1 MTIMADWPGPP
12 VQVIGMGIAAGG
24 LSDAAQTALAQAN
37 LVIGAAQ
44 HLAVFPEL
52 AAEKQPYPSPMSGL
66 WDLLRANAH
75 RRMVLLASGDP
86 LFYGIS
92 QTLLRQLPPEHL
104 IFHPAVSSMQAAFA
118 RLGKPWQQAQMVSLH
133 GRPLVSLRAV
143 LRSHRLYALLTD
155 RNSSP
160 TAIAGI
166 LVETGFG
173 ESDLWVAEDL
183 GMPTEQFRH
192 FRAADLADQCRTGIL
207 PVGHLQSN
215 GQDARSTFSPL
226 NVVIVET
233 HGPGGILPEFPGIPD
248 ETFST
253 GAEPGKGLLSK
264 REVRLMILSLL
275 APRAGEIGWDVGAGC
290 GGVAVEWARW
300 NTLGSVYA
308 IECHPERLEHLAV
321 NRERFGVV
329 ANLHIAPGHAP
340 DALADLPDPHA
351 VFIGGSG
358 GSLREML
365 DAVWARLQPGGR
377 LVASAVTEDSRVELH
392 GFVGDREAQWT
403 ELSIARGE
411 RLAGQRV
418 MRPYLP
424 VLLMKLEKS
433 A

>member
-1 MTIMADWPGPP
+1 MTVMADWPGPP
-12 VQVIGMGIAAGG
+12 VQVIGMGIVAGG
-24 LSDAAQTALAQAN
+24 LSNAAHTALIEAD

-52 AAEKQPYPSPMSGL
+52 AAEKCPYPSPMSGL
-66 WDLLRANAH
+66 WDLLRTNAH
-75 RRMVLLASGDP
+75 RRIVLLASGDP

-92 QTLLRQLPPEHL
+92 QTLLRHLPPEHL

-155 RNSSP
+155 RDSSP

-166 LVETGFG
+166 LVEAGFG
-173 ESDLWVAEDL
+173 ESDLWIAEDL
-183 GMPTEQFRH
+183 GMPTERFRH
-192 FRAADLADQCRTGIL
+192 FRAADLAAAD
-207 PVGHLQSN
+207 VE
-215 GQDARSTFSPL
+215 FSPL

-233 HGPGGILPEFPGIPD
+233 HGPGGALPEFPGIPD
-248 ETFST
+248 DQFST

-290 GGVAVEWARW
+290 GGVSVEWARW
-300 NTLGSVYA
+300 NALSQVYA
-308 IECHPERLEHLAV
+308 VECHPERLEHLAV
-321 NRERFGVV
+321 NREHFGVV
-329 ANLHIAPGHAP
+329 ANLHIVPGHAP
-340 DALADLPDPHA
+340 DVLAALPDPHA
-351 VFIGGSG
+351 AFIGGSS

-365 DAVWARLQPGGR
+365 DVVWARLQPTGR

-392 GFVGDREAQWT
+392 GFVGDRTAEWT
-403 ELSIARGE
+403 ELSVARGE

>member
-1 MTIMADWPGPP
+1 MTVIADWPGSP
-12 VQVIGMGIAAGG
+12 VQVIGMGIVADGF
-24 LSDAAQTALAQAN
+24 SDAARTALTQAD

-44 HLAVFPEL
+44 HLAAFPEL
-52 AAEKQPYPSPMSGL
+52 TAEKCAYPSPMSGL

-75 RRMVLLASGDP
+75 RRIVLLASGDP

-92 QTLLRQLPPEHL
+92 QTLLRHLLPEYL

-133 GRPLVSLRAV
+133 GRPLSSLRAV
-143 LRSHRLYALLTD
+143 LQGNRRYALLTD
-155 RNSSP
+155 RDSSP
-160 TAIAGI
+160 TAIARI

-173 ESDLWVAEDL
+173 ESDLWIAEDL
-183 GMPTEQFRH
+183 GMPNEQCRH
-192 FRAADLADQCRTGIL
+192 FRAVDLAVAD
-207 PVGHLQSN
+207 VE
-215 GQDARSTFSPL
+215 FSPL
-226 NVVIVET
+226 NVVILET
-233 HGPGGILPEFPGIPD
+233 RGPGGVLPEFPGIAD
-248 ETFST
+248 EAFST

-290 GGVAVEWARW
+290 GGVAVEWAHW
-300 NTLGSVYA
+300 NALGSVYA
-308 IECHPERLEHLAV
+308 IECHPERLQHLAV

-329 ANLHIAPGHAP
+329 ANLHIVPGYAP

-351 VFIGGSG
+351 AFIGGSG
-358 GSLREML
+358 GSLRTML

-392 GFVGDREAQWT
+392 GFVGDREAIWT